1 MRVSVIIPVYNV
13 EPYIATCIQ
22 SVMRQTYQGELE
34 CILVDDC
41 GTDNSM
47 EIAEKLI
54 SDYQGPIEFRIL
66 HHEHNR
72 GLSAARNTGTAAAKG
87 DYIYFLDSDDEI
99 SPNCIELMANV
110 VLKHPQVE
118 VVQGGIES
126 IPYKKFYD
134 LELYKTSRYVEDN
147 KWIRFNAFK
156 QGERLPVNATN
167 KLLKKTFLANNS
179 LAFKEG
185 LENEDELWS
194 FLMYKLVKNWAVIGN
209 KTYIHYLRPNSIMA
223 TLTNEKRAENC
234 GIILSEE
241 LNNIDRP
248 LRDLQVL
255 KCLDFFIQF
264 VFPHAVNKGLVKRL
278 CLRFIFLLLF
288 IGQFKL
294 ALWFVVGFFNKP
306 ERRKLFNEMI
316 PATFEKTSNK
326 YNKLFGDVQIVM

>member
-13 EPYIATCIQ
+13 EPYIAACIQ

-41 GTDNSM
+41 GTDKSI
-47 EIAEKLI
+47 EVAEKLI
-54 SDYQGPIEFRIL
+54 ADYRGPIEFRVL

-72 GLSAARNTGTAAAKG
+72 GLSTARNTGTATAKG
-87 DYIYFLDSDDEI
+87 DYLYYLDSDDEI
-99 SPNCIELMANV
+99 SPDCFELMANV
-110 VLKHPQVE
+110 VQKHPQVE
-118 VVQGGIES
+118 IVQGSIES

-134 LELYKTSRYVEDN
+134 LELYKTPRYVEDN
-147 KWIRFNAFK
+147 EWIRFNAFK
-156 QGERLPVNATN
+156 HGERLPVNATN
-167 KLLKKTFLANNS
+167 KLLKKAFLTNNS
-179 LAFKEG
+179 LVFKEG

-194 FLMYKLVKNWAVIGN
+194 FLMYKIVKNWAVIGN

-223 TLTNEKRAENC
+223 TLTNEKRAENY
-234 GIILSEE
+234 GMVLSEE
-241 LNNIDRP
+241 LSNIDRP

-255 KCLDFFIQF
+255 KCLEFFIQF
-264 VFPHAVNKGLVKRL
+264 VFPHAIDKGMVKRL
-278 CLRFIFLLLF
+278 CIRFILLLSQ

-316 PATFEKTSNK
+316 PAAFEKTSNK
-326 YNKLFGDVQIVM
+326 YNKRFCDVQIVA

>member
-13 EPYIATCIQ
+13 EPYIAACIQ

-41 GTDNSM
+41 GTDNSI
-47 EIAEKLI
+47 EVAEKLI
-54 SDYQGPIEFRIL
+54 ADYRGPIEFRIL

-87 DYIYFLDSDDEI
+87 DYIYYLDSDDEI
-99 SPNCIELMANV
+99 STDCVELMANV
-110 VLKHPQVE
+110 VQKHPLVE
-118 VVQGGIES
+118 VVQGSIES

-134 LELYKTSRYVEDN
+134 LELYKTPRYVEDN

-156 QGERLPVNATN
+156 HGERLPVNATN
-167 KLLKKTFLANNS
+167 KLMKKSFLTKNS

-223 TLTNEKRAENC
+223 TLTNEKRAENY
-234 GIILSEE
+234 GMVLLEE
-241 LNNIDRP
+241 LNNIDRH

-264 VFPHAVNKGLVKRL
+264 VFPHAIDKGMVKRL
-278 CLRFIFLLLF
+278 CFRFILFLSQ

-294 ALWFVVGFFNKP
+294 AIWFVVGYFNKP
-306 ERRKLFNEMI
+306 QRRKLFNEMI
-316 PATFEKTSNK
+316 PAAFEKTSNK
-326 YNKLFGDVQIVM
+326 YNRRFCDVKIVA

>member
-13 EPYIATCIQ
+13 EPYIAVCIQ

-54 SDYQGPIEFRIL
+54 YDYRGPIEFRIIR
-66 HHEHNR
+66 HEHNR
-72 GLSAARNTGTAAAKG
+72 GLSAARNTGTAASKR
-87 DYIYFLDSDDEI
+87 DYLYYLDSDDEI

-156 QGERLPVNATN
+156 HGERLPVNATN
-167 KLLKKTFLANNS
+167 KLLKKSFLINNS
-179 LAFKEG
+179 LLFKEG

-194 FLMYKLVKNWAVIGN
+194 FLMYKHVKNWAVIGD

-223 TLTNEKRAENC
+223 TLTSEKRAENY
-234 GIILSEE
+234 GVVLSEE
-241 LNNIDRP
+241 LSNIDKP

-255 KCLDFFIQF
+255 KCLDFFAQF
-264 VFPHAVNKGLVKRL
+264 VFPHAVDKGMVKRL
-278 CLRFIFLLLF
+278 CFRFILLLLL

-294 ALWFVVGFFNKP
+294 AFLFVVGFFNKP
-306 ERRKLFNEMI
+306 ERRKLLKIKI
-316 PATFEKTSNK
+316 PSAFEKTSNK
-326 YNKLFGDVQIVM
+326 YLRHFCDVQIAV